1 MWIIILIGFLIGIFI
16 AMMTAGVVEGFSIK
30 SQVLDFADG
39 ETPVNKNV
47 RDEYGNVVTTGYYF
61 TPYGVDK
68 WPSGTYKKYTL
79 NPVPYG
85 YKATADLLG
94 TVATTD
100 VAAFS
105 GGRLDALSALPEW
118 RELSYDEYSKLE
130 AIPIP
135 SGGLRPG
142 YFKIR
147 QPTTPLTYKM
157 AKIPLNH
164 ALLDTS
170 VNPNDEFLKWTGPVD
185 TTTPASTSVITNVPD
200 GFYQLKLISK
210 FTDNDPAKPEYVY
223 RIARIPQGYAV
234 DAGVQN
240 KLGLIASASAELPF
254 EWRELSFQEYS
265 GLAGKQ
271 GKSVPA
277 SGLPSGHFIV
287 KAAASGLPE
296 DRIVPLPLNHSLLTP
311 DTANPD
317 KQFIMWSG
325 PAEDILGQGDKA
337 TAPVGDGYYRLKL
350 VTGYAGNVP
359 TGAPTIVYKRRKI
372 PAGYKL
378 DTNVANQLGLVR
390 NVGAGTYDANAGLAD
405 TDAAYHDE
413 PNADAQVGTY
423 YNFDSTG
430 KLVEVQ
436 HKESNFAPVLY
447 YVPGAYRFG
456 TSNYVPNYEDSVFLS
471 RTTRNAMAQT
481 AEALDKNPF
490 GKVVNTADT
499 LGGFCNANKH
509 NVQKIEEKCLA
520 LDKDACA
527 STSCCVLLGGE
538 KCVAGSKQGP
548 TLTANYSDYELVN
561 KDFYYYQ
568 GKCYG
573 NC

>member
-1 MWIIILIGFLIGIFI
+1 MWIILLIAFLIGIFI
-16 AMMTAGVVEGFSIK
+16 ALLGSAGEGFSVK
-30 SQVLDFADG
+30 TQVIDFAEAD
-39 ETPVNKNV
+39 TPKTKTV
-47 RDEYGNVVTTGYYF
+47 RDEYGNVVKTGYYF

-68 WPSGTYKKYTL
+68 WPSGTYKKYTV

-85 YKATADLLG
+85 QKATDDLLG
-94 TVATTD
+94 TIAATE
-100 VAAFS
+100 VAAFA
-105 GGRLDALSALPEW
+105 GGRLDALSSLPEW
-118 RELSYDEYSKLE
+118 RELSYAEYSKLE
-130 AIPIP
+130 AIPLP
-135 SGGLRPG
+135 SGGLRNG

-147 QPTTPLTYKM
+147 QPTTPVTYKM
-157 AKIPLNH
+157 AKIPVNH

-170 VNPNDEFLKWTGPVD
+170 VNPNDEFLKWTGPMD
-185 TTTPASTSVITNVPD
+185 AATPASNSVMTDIPD
-200 GFYQLKLISK
+200 GYYQLKLINK
-210 FTDNDPAKPEYVY
+210 FTGNDPSKPEYVY
-223 RIARIPQGYAV
+223 RKARIPQGYAI
-234 DAGVQN
+234 DAGVPN
-240 KLGLIASASAELPF
+240 KLGLVVSASVELPF
-254 EWRELSFQEYS
+254 EWRELTFQEYS
-265 GLAGKQ
+265 GLVGKQ
-271 GKSVPA
+271 GKPVPA

-287 KAAASGLPE
+287 KSAVSGLPE
-296 DRIVPLPLNHSLLTP
+296 DRMVPLPLNHALLSP
-311 DTANPD
+311 AEVNPD
-317 KQFIMWSG
+317 KQFIMWNGS
-325 PAEDILGQGDKA
+325 AEDIVGQGDMA
-337 TAPVGDGYYRLKL
+337 TAAVGDGYYRLKL
-350 VTGYAGNVP
+350 VTKYADNVP
-359 TGAPTIVYKRRKI
+359 TGTPTYAYKRRKI

-378 DTNVANQLGLVR
+378 DTGVANQLGLVR
-390 NVGAGTYDANAGLAD
+390 NVIHGTYDANAGLLP

-413 PNADAQVGTY
+413 PNKDAQVGTY

-430 KLVEVQ
+430 KLVEIE

-471 RTTRNAMAQT
+471 RTTRDAMAQT

-490 GKVVNTADT
+490 GKVVNTAEQ

-538 KCVAGSKQGP
+538 KCVAGSERGP
-548 TLTANYSDYELVN
+548 TLTANYSDYELAN

>member
-1 MWIIILIGFLIGIFI
+1 MLS
-16 AMMTAGVVEGFSIK
+16 GVGEGFSIK
-30 SQVLDFADG
+30 TQILNFKEDD
-39 ETPVNKNV
+39 TPTTKVV
-47 RDEYGNVVTTGYYF
+47 HDEYGNVVKSGYYF

-68 WPSGTYKKYTL
+68 WGSGIYKQYTV

-85 YKATADLLG
+85 QKATEDLLG
-94 TVATTD
+94 TVAATD
-100 VAAFS
+100 VAAYS
-105 GGRLDALSALPEW
+105 GGRLDALSKLPEW

-135 SGGLRPG
+135 SGGLRAG

-147 QPTTPLTYKM
+147 QPTTPVTYKM
-157 AKIPLNH
+157 AKIPINH
-164 ALLDTS
+164 ALLDPS
-170 VNPNDEFLKWTGPVD
+170 INPNDEFLKWTGPMD
-185 TTTPASTSVITNVPD
+185 TTGAAATSVMTNVPE
-200 GFYQLKLISK
+200 GYYQLKLISK
-210 FTDNDPAKPEYVY
+210 FTNNDPTKPEYVY
-223 RIARIPQGYAV
+223 RKARIPEGYAV
-234 DAGVQN
+234 DAGVPN
-240 KLGLIASASAELPF
+240 KLGLVAYASDELPF
-254 EWRELSFQEYS
+254 EWRELTFQEYS
-265 GLAGKQ
+265 GLVGKQ
-271 GKSVPA
+271 GKPVPA
-277 SGLPSGHFIV
+277 SGVPSGHFIV
-287 KAAASGLPE
+287 KATVSGLPE

-311 DTANPD
+311 AEKNPD

-325 PAEDILGQGDKA
+325 PTEEILGQGDKA

-350 VTGYAGNVP
+350 VTEYAGNLP
-359 TGAPTIVYKRRKI
+359 TGTPTYVYKRRKI

-378 DTNVANQLGLVR
+378 DPALPNQLGLVR
-390 NVGAGTYDANAGLAD
+390 NVGAGTYDANAGLLP
-405 TDAAYHDE
+405 TDAAYHDT

-430 KLVEVQ
+430 KLVEVE

-490 GKVVNTADT
+490 GKVVNTADQ

-538 KCVAGSKQGP
+538 KCVAGSERGP
-548 TLTANYSDYELVN
+548 TLTANYSDYELTN